1 MDNNNNYNIDLSL
14 NLNESR
20 RRPRSSEQEL
30 SEPGK
35 MLQSNAAE
43 GEISTGSSLSENQKT
58 EELSVLQREMKRMK
72 EENKAL
78 RDAVEQTMKDF
89 HDLHQ
94 KFSSIQQN
102 NHEHKEFAKD
112 FLTLSGADETRNHRE
127 LHGRSQIT
135 SDPSPEDGGDENSDG
150 DGELGLSLTL
160 KSSSSSSSS
169 LIGRRLMHG
178 EGEERGEKSKAEEM
192 NSTTGFTPTPPPPAA
207 MIQSNPPPGFTAA
220 TSPPNKKTRVSVRA
234 RCEAATMNDG
244 CQWRKYGQKIA
255 KGNPCPRAYYRCT
268 VAPGCPVRK
277 QVQRCLEDRSILI
290 TTYEG
295 THNHPLPVGATA
307 MASTASAASLMLL
320 QDSTNPISNL
330 NHAFLIPNYNHNPH
344 LIINPNN
351 PSSHLNNIP
360 NLVRN
365 NSIINPTTIPASN
378 PSSSSSSPHY
388 WGPKL
393 PDHHHH
399 RQIELRSNGGDRTGD
414 STNKNDHQNMSAA
427 IAADPKFRVAVA
439 AALSS
444 LIGTKDQS
452 HASS

>member
-1 MDNNNNYNIDLSL
+1 
-14 NLNESR
+14 
-20 RRPRSSEQEL
+20 
-30 SEPGK
+30 
-35 MLQSNAAE
+35 MLQSNAAD
-43 GEISTGSSLSENQKT
+43 GEISTGSSLSENQKI
-58 EELSVLQREMKRMK
+58 EEREMKRMK

-94 KFSSIQQN
+94 KFSSIQQKN
-102 NHEHKEFAKD
+102 NHEDKEFAKD
-112 FLTLSGADETRNHRE
+112 FLTLSGTDETRNHRE
-127 LHGRSQIT
+127 LQERR
-135 SDPSPEDGGDENSDG
+135 
-150 DGELGLSLTL
+150 LSLTL
-160 KSSSSSSSS
+160 KSSSSSSS
-169 LIGRRLMHG
+169 LIGRRMHG

-192 NSTTGFTPTPPPPAA
+192 NSTTGFTPTPPPPPPAA
-207 MIQSNPPPGFTAA
+207 MIQNNPPPGFIA

-234 RCEAATMNDG
+234 RCDAATMNDG

-307 MASTASAASLMLL
+307 MASTASAASFMSHL
-320 QDSTNPISNL
+320 DSTNPISNL

-344 LIINPNN
+344 FIINPNN
-351 PSSHLNNIP
+351 PSSHLNIP

-365 NSIINPTTIPASN
+365 NTIINPTASN
-378 PSSSSSSPHY
+378 PSSSSSPHF

-393 PDHHHH
+393 PDHHH
-399 RQIELRSNGGDRTGD
+399 LVA
-414 STNKNDHQNMSAA
+414 DHQNMSAA

-444 LIGTKDQS
+444 LISTKDQT

>member
-1 MDNNNNYNIDLSL
+1 
-14 NLNESR
+14 
-20 RRPRSSEQEL
+20 
-30 SEPGK
+30 
-35 MLQSNAAE
+35 MLQSNAAD
-43 GEISTGSSLSENQKT
+43 GEISTGSSLSENQKI

-102 NHEHKEFAKD
+102 NNHEDKEFAKD
-112 FLTLSGADETRNHRE
+112 FLTLSGTDETRNHRE
-127 LHGRSQIT
+127 LQERSHQIT
-135 SDPSPEDGGDENSDG
+135 SDPSPEDGGDEDDDG

-160 KSSSSSSSS
+160 KSSSSSSS
-169 LIGRRLMHG
+169 LIGRRMHG

-192 NSTTGFTPTPPPPAA
+192 NSTTGFTPTPPPPPPAA
-207 MIQSNPPPGFTAA
+207 MIQNNPPPGFTA

-234 RCEAATMNDG
+234 RCDAATMNDG

-307 MASTASAASLMLL
+307 MASTASAASFMSHL
-320 QDSTNPISNL
+320 DSTNPISNL

-344 LIINPNN
+344 FIINPNN
-351 PSSHLNNIP
+351 PSSHLNIP

-365 NSIINPTTIPASN
+365 NIPASN
-378 PSSSSSSPHY
+378 PSSSSPSPHF

-393 PDHHHH
+393 PDHSHH
-399 RQIELRSNGGDRTGD
+399 RQIELRRSNGGDRTGD
-414 STNKNDHQNMSAA
+414 NTNNKNDNNKVVVADHQNMSAA

-444 LIGTKDQS
+444 LISTKDQT